1 MYKRWSCFTVQVFEF
16 KKGMKDLDKFQHE
29 KARCAFKTW
38 ASPSNHSPEF
48 FSSHIFQPWPL
59 DQDSSVSRELCLPLS
74 RRQAVL
80 SYSTV
85 SPSAKS
91 FKPGRSATV
100 DSQKNLELRGCPQ
113 CDHAQL
119 LDYQKPKWFRLCT
132 RTTRWWKFDEPC
144 SPFLRGIP
152 IPIRFNTCKQPND
165 QNQTNILYLHY
176 SEIHR
181 LCMDRPCIMTHWQW
195 VGLM

>member
-1 MYKRWSCFTVQVFEF
+1 MYKRWSCFTVQVFDF
-16 KKGMKDLDKFQHE
+16 NRYSIWISSSMKRLVVPLKRRPRHRIIRE
-29 KARCAFKTW
+29 PW
-38 ASPSNHSPEF
+38 AVSPIVSS
-48 FSSHIFQPWPL
+48 SSHAAIFHGSTFSQ
-59 DQDSSVSRELCLPLS
+59 ELQTWKISDCGF
-74 RRQAVL
+74 
-80 SYSTV
+80 
-85 SPSAKS
+85 AKI
-91 FKPGRSATV
+91 
-100 DSQKNLELRGCPQ
+100 LELRGCPQ
-113 CDHAQL
+113 CDHAQP

-152 IPIRFNTCKQPND
+152 IPILFNTCKQPND